1 MFRPAL
7 IAFALGFLALPAL
20 TAPSSA
26 APEKRVWRI
35 DSVVATRAGNS
46 VVVQVKGAVKSGG
59 WSHPRLK
66 LAHGDGHTL
75 VVEFLAQPP
84 APDAVVITALMPMTA
99 KATLRSGRGMVT
111 VKAMAEAND
120 VTAQILH

>member
-1 MFRPAL
+1 MLRPAL
-7 IAFALGFLALPAL
+7 TAFVLCLLALPAL
-20 TAPSSA
+20 STPSLA

-35 DSVVATRAGNS
+35 DSVVATRAGNR

-75 VVEFLAQPP
+75 AVEFLAQPP
-84 APDAVVITALMPMTA
+84 APDAAVITALMPVTA
-99 KATLRSGRGMVT
+99 KVTLRARRGMVT
-111 VKAMAEAND
+111 VKAVAEAND

>member
-1 MFRPAL
+1 MLRPPL
-7 IAFALGFLALPAL
+7 LGFALVLLVLPA
-20 TAPSSA
+20 SA
-26 APEKRVWRI
+26 APERRVWRV
-35 DSVVATRAGNS
+35 DSVVATRTGNN
-46 VVVQVKGAVKSGG
+46 VVVQVKGGVKSGG

-84 APDAVVITALMPMTA
+84 TANAVVITALMPLTA
-99 KATLRSGRGMVT
+99 KATLRAGRGILT
-111 VKAMAEAND
+111 VKAIAEAND

>member
-1 MFRPAL
+1 MLRPVLVFLAL
-7 IAFALGFLALPAL
+7 SLLALPA
-20 TAPSSA
+20 AA

-35 DSVVATRAGNS
+35 DSVVATRTGNS

>member
-1 MFRPAL
+1 MFRPLLAL
-7 IAFALGFLALPAL
+7 LALCLIALPAQ
-20 TAPSSA
+20 A
-26 APEKRVWRI
+26 AEKRVWRV
-35 DSVVATRAGNS
+35 DSVVATRAGNT

-75 VVEFLAQPP
+75 AVEFLAQPP
-84 APDAVVITALMPMTA
+84 APDAAVITALMPVTA
-99 KATLRSGRGMVT
+99 KVTLRARRGMVT
-111 VKAMAEAND
+111 VKAVAEAND

>member
-1 MFRPAL
+1 MLRPAL
-7 IAFALGFLALPAL
+7 TAFALCLLALPAL
-20 TAPSSA
+20 STPSLA

-35 DSVVATRAGNS
+35 DSVVATRAGNRI
-46 VVVQVKGAVKSGG
+46 VVQVKGAVKSGG

-75 VVEFLAQPP
+75 AVEFLAQPP
-84 APDAVVITALMPMTA
+84 APDAAVITALMPVTA
-99 KATLRSGRGMVT
+99 KVTLRARRGMVT
-111 VKAMAEAND
+111 VKAVAEAND

>member
-7 IAFALGFLALPAL
+7 TVFVLCLLALPAL
-20 TAPSSA
+20 TTPSSA
-26 APEKRVWRI
+26 APEKRVWRV
-35 DSVVATRAGNS
+35 DSVVATRAGNR
-46 VVVQVKGAVKSGG
+46 VVVQVKGGVKSGG

-66 LAHGDGHTL
+66 LAHSDGHTL

-84 APDAVVITALMPMTA
+84 APNAVVITALMPVTA
-99 KATLRSGRGMVT
+99 KVTLRSGRGMVT

-120 VTAQILH
+120 VTAQILP